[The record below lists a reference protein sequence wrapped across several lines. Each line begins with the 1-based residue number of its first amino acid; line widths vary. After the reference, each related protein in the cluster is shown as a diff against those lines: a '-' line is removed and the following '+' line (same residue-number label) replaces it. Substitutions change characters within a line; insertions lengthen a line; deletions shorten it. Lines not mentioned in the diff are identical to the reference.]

1 MPVARRRDQTRA
13 SIALD
18 ARLPGRTLATHSA
31 VHHPFGFPCTNRR
44 DFSLAGRFDVT
55 SLFGWW
61 KAGDAR
67 ARRALIAAA
76 AGWMLDAFDVMLY
89 ALVIPAVIKE
99 FGLTKGEAGILGSV
113 TLLAAAGGGIAF
125 GFISDRFGRTRALM
139 GSVLIYSVA
148 TALCGLSQNLTQ
160 LLIFR
165 TLLGIGMGGEW
176 ASGAALVSESWPDE
190 HRGKALG
197 FMQSAWAIGYGLAAA
212 VTALVLPTFGWRAV
226 FFVGLLPAFLVIWVR
241 RRVEEPEL
249 WLAQQRANK
258 SAPSAPRASLADAF
272 RGPLR
277 RVTIAVTAMNAC
289 TLFGWWGL
297 NTWIPSYLQLPPE
310 QGGIGFTAAIMSG
323 LVIAMQVGMWLGY
336 ITFGFVSD
344 AVGRKRTYVSY
355 LLIASI
361 LLPLYGI
368 TRSPWLLLVL
378 GPLVAFFGTG
388 YYSGFGALTAELYPT
403 AIRGAAQGFTYNL
416 GRIASA
422 AAPWT
427 IGSLAA
433 SRGFSVAFFVTGG
446 AFLLAAFAWR
456 WIPETKGRRLS

>member
-1 MPVARRRDQTRA
+1 V
-13 SIALD
+13 
-18 ARLPGRTLATHSA
+18 
-31 VHHPFGFPCTNRR
+31 N
-44 DFSLAGRFDVT
+44 

-61 KAGDAR
+61 QAGDAR
-67 ARRALIAAA
+67 ARRALIAAS

-89 ALVIPAVIKE
+89 ALVIPSVIKE

-113 TLLAAAGGGIAF
+113 TLLAAAFGGIAF

-148 TALCGLSQNLTQ
+148 TALCGLSQNLVQ
-160 LLIFR
+160 LLVFR
-165 TLLGIGMGGEW
+165 TILGIGMGGEW
-176 ASGAALVSESWPDE
+176 ASGAALVSETWPDE

-212 VTALVLPTFGWRAV
+212 VTAVVLPAFGWRAV
-226 FFVGLLPAFLVIWVR
+226 FFVGVLPAVLTIWVR

-249 WLAQQRANK
+249 WQAQRRAAA
-258 SAPSAPRASLADAF
+258 STPRAARASLADAF
-272 RGPLR
+272 KGRLGR
-277 RVTIAVTAMNAC
+277 TTIAVTAMNAC

-297 NTWIPSYLQLPPE
+297 NTWIPSYLSLPTA
-310 QGGIGFTAAIMSG
+310 QGGIGFTATVMSG

-336 ITFGFVSD
+336 VTFGFVSD
-344 AVGRKRTYVSY
+344 AVGRKRTYVAY
-355 LLIASI
+355 LLAASV

-368 TRSPWLLLVL
+368 THSPWLLLGL

-403 AIRGAAQGFTYNL
+403 AIRGSAQGFTYNT

-422 AAPWT
+422 AAPFT
-427 IGSLAA
+427 VGSLAA
-433 SRGFSVAFFVTGG
+433 SRGFSSAFAVTGA
-446 AFLLAAFAWR
+446 AFLLAAMIWWF
-456 WIPETKGRRLS
+456 IPETKGRALT

>member
-1 MPVARRRDQTRA
+1 M
-13 SIALD
+13 
-18 ARLPGRTLATHSA
+18 
-31 VHHPFGFPCTNRR
+31 
-44 DFSLAGRFDVT
+44 T

-61 KAGDAR
+61 QAGDAR
-67 ARRALIAAA
+67 AKRALIAAA

-125 GFISDRFGRTRALM
+125 GFVSDRFGRTRALM

-176 ASGAALVSESWPDE
+176 ASGAALVSESWPDA

-197 FMQSAWAIGYGLAAA
+197 FMQSAWAIGYGLAALVVA
-212 VTALVLPTFGWRAV
+212 IVLPNFGWRAV
-226 FFVGLLPAFLVIWVR
+226 FFVGLLPAGLVVWVR
-241 RRVEEPEL
+241 RSVEESPL
-249 WLAQQRANK
+249 WTAQQRLKAT
-258 SAPSAPRASLADAF
+258 APSAPKASLADAF
-272 RGPLR
+272 KGPLGR
-277 RVTIAVTAMNAC
+277 ITIAVTAMNAC

-297 NTWIPSYLQLPPE
+297 NTWIPSYLSLPE
-310 QGGIGFTAAIMSG
+310 AQGGIGFTPTVMSG

-336 ITFGFVSD
+336 VTFGFVSD
-344 AVGRKRTYVSY
+344 AMGRKRTYITY
-355 LLIASI
+355 LLMASV

-368 TRSPWLLLVL
+368 THSPWLLLAL

-422 AAPWT
+422 AAPFT
-427 IGSLAA
+427 VGSMAA
-433 SRGFSVAFFVTGG
+433 SRGFAAAFAVTGA
-446 AFLLAAFAWR
+446 AFLLAATAWR
-456 WIPETKGRRLS
+456 WIPETKGRTLS